1 MTGVSFKGRLGNQ
14 LFQFYFLRYL
24 KDNNRRG
31 FYFFPNPH
39 HANLARY
46 FDLGWYYNL
55 TLGSKLYSVAMR
67 ILPKLFNCKD
77 VWFYNFSK
85 PRPVKAE
92 NRTIINGYFQSDWY
106 FKQLKQPFPIS
117 IKKEYT
123 SQFNQQFGAIFQTEK
138 TIAVHIRLTD
148 YKNFYGRDL
157 SLPIEYF
164 QRQLNSIP
172 QLDTY
177 KVFFVSDDIEYVK
190 TIFHTKP
197 NYIFSSNNE
206 ITPFQIRHN
215 ADISLISNS
224 SFAWWAAYLSTKK
237 QQVIAPKY
245 WLGFHSKVEFPKG
258 IMTNKF
264 TWADVL

>member
-24 KDNNRRG
+24 KDNNKKG

-39 HANLARY
+39 HAYLTRY

-55 TLGSKLYSVAMR
+55 TLGSKLYSIVMR
-67 ILPKLFNCKD
+67 VLPKLIKCKE
-77 VWFYNFSK
+77 VWFYNFSG

-92 NRTIINGYFQSDWY
+92 NRTIYNGYFQSDWY
-106 FKQLKQPFPIS
+106 LNRLQQPFPIS
-117 IKKEYT
+117 IKKQYRNAFHER
-123 SQFNQQFGAIFQTEK
+123 FGAIFQQEK

-148 YKNFYGRDL
+148 YKNFYKRDL

-177 KVFFVSDDIEYVK
+177 KVFFVSDDITFVK
-190 TIFHTKP
+190 TVFPEQP
-197 NYIFSSNNE
+197 NFIFSSNDE
-206 ITPFQIRHN
+206 ITDFQIIHN
-215 ADISLISNS
+215 ADIAIISNS
-224 SFAWWAAYLSTKK
+224 TFAWWAAYLSPKK

-245 WLGFHSKVEFPKG
+245 WLGFHKKVEFPKG
-258 IMTNKF
+258 IMTSKF
-264 TWADVL
+264 TWAEVL